1 MIRFNDF
8 RVIESEAEN
17 VPRNYFYQIPLLR
30 SYVPRT
36 QVEFELKL
44 HIIYKAKSGNVTY
57 TADLD
62 ICFTIFFG
70 SIALLFPQS
79 P

>member
-1 MIRFNDF
+1 MICFNDF

-36 QVEFELKL
+36 QVEFELKI
-44 HIIYKAKSGNVTY
+44 HIIYKAKLSNT
-57 TADLD
+57 
-62 ICFTIFFG
+62 
-70 SIALLFPQS
+70 
-79 P
+79 